1 MSPAELAAL
10 HARCFV
16 TPRPW
21 TEAEF
26 LGLLASPGCV
36 LCTSPGGFLLGRIAA
51 GEAELLTL
59 AVDPAARRCGQGRDL
74 VERFLA
80 ACVAQAAEVAFLEV
94 ASDNAAAAALYR
106 ATGWVP
112 TGRRRNYYA
121 AGVDAVVMRH
131 ALGGR

>member
-26 LGLLASPGCV
+26 AGLLSSPGCL
-36 LCTSPGGFLLGRIAA
+36 LCTNAGGFLLGRIAA

-59 AVDPAARRCGQGRDL
+59 AVDPASRRTGQARNL

-80 ACVAQAAEVAFLEV
+80 GCPIQGAEAAFLEV
-94 ASDNAAAAALYR
+94 ASDNAPAIALYR
-106 ATGWVP
+106 ATGWSP
-112 TGRRRNYYA
+112 AGLRRKYYA
-121 AGVDAVVMRH
+121 PGVDAVVMRH
-131 ALGGR
+131 ALGQ